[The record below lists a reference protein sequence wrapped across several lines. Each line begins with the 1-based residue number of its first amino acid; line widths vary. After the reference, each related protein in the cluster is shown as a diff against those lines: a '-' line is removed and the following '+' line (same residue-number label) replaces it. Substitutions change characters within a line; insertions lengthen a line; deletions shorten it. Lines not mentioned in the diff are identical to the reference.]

1 MKCRN
6 RYLLNTK
13 NRSLNEWPLISG
25 ENMNLTQDELIKTIQ
40 NLAQQVSQ
48 LSIDKATLSARLDT
62 QLAENETLKQ
72 ELQELKKEA
81 TNE

>member
-1 MKCRN
+1 
-6 RYLLNTK
+6 
-13 NRSLNEWPLISG
+13 
-25 ENMNLTQDELIKTIQ
+25 MNLTQDELIITIQ

-48 LSIDKATLSARLDT
+48 LSIDKATLSAQLDT
-62 QLAENETLKQ
+62 KVAENEALKQ

>member
-1 MKCRN
+1 MQ
-6 RYLLNTK
+6 
-13 NRSLNEWPLISG
+13 
-25 ENMNLTQDELIKTIQ
+25 LTQDELIKTIQ

-81 TNE
+81 TNQ